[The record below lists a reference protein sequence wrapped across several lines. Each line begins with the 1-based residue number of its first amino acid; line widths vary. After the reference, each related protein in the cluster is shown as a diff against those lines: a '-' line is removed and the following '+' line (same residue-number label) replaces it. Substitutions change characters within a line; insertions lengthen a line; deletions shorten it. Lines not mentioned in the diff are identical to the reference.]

1 MKKCNMKSVQH
12 KKCAAWKEWK
22 EQTEKISTWKY
33 HNMRKNAARK
43 RGKMERAVYRK
54 NAIGK
59 ECSMKKV
66 HKEKSAAWK
75 KCSME

>member
-1 MKKCNMKSVQH
+1 
-12 KKCAAWKEWK
+12 
-22 EQTEKISTWKY
+22 
-33 HNMRKNAARK
+33 MRKNAARK

-66 HKEKSAAWK
+66 HKEKSAA
-75 KCSME
+75 